1 MKNLKSILVGVFLG
15 LLGTGVIWLASS
27 PPRGNPVQLEPA
39 PTPAPIQVFVTGAV
53 NQPGVYHLP
62 AKSRIHDAIQAAG
75 GFTDEANN
83 QALNLAAPLVDGGQI
98 RVPYLD
104 TARES
109 GSPGSQSTTIEGG
122 SNLTTSPLVNI
133 NTANRE
139 ELEMLPGIGS
149 VIADAIISYRESLG
163 EFARIE
169 DVQKVTGIGPAVFGD
184 IKDLIT
190 VTDMP

>member
-1 MKNLKSILVGVFLG
+1 MKSILVGVFLG

-39 PTPAPIQVFVTGAV
+39 PTPVPIQVFVTGAV

-75 GFTDEANN
+75 GFTDEAND

-98 RVPYLD
+98 LIPYLD
-104 TARES
+104 TAKES